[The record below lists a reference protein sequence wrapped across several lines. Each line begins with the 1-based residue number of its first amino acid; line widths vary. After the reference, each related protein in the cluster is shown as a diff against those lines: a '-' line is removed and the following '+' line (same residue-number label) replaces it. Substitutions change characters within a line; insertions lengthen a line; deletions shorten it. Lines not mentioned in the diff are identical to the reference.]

1 MFPPSPFSPPEE
13 NLPFTGIATF
23 AGYPLWEKGRDVDA
37 VFLGIPYD
45 EGTTYRPGTRFG
57 PRAIRDASM
66 FYSYEGV
73 EGGFYDADRR
83 KWFLA
88 GKKVVDAGDVQI
100 EPLCLEK
107 NWTIITRTVT
117 SILEAGAVPAIVGGD
132 HSITFPVVRALKGR
146 KIHYVHFDTHVDCDR
161 ISYSSFTH
169 GSPVLLI
176 MEQELAESITI
187 IGVRGLTNS
196 GQDISWIEEKGV
208 KTLTARELRTWLTR
222 PDPVFFEEGEYYI
235 SVDIDFFD
243 PSLAPGTG
251 TPEPGGLFFEHFSDV
266 LQIIAERGEIIGFD
280 VVEMNP
286 FLDDRGNVTAH
297 LAARCVLELMSSAL
311 DKR

>member
-1 MFPPSPFSPPEE
+1 MFPPSPFSPPKE

-23 AGYPLWEKGRDVDA
+23 AGYPLWETGSDVDA
-37 VFLGIPYD
+37 IFLGIPYD
-45 EGTTYRPGTRFG
+45 EGTTYRPGARFG

-73 EGGFYDADRR
+73 EGRFSDADRR
-83 KWFLA
+83 KWILQ
-88 GKKVVDAGDVQI
+88 GKKVVDGGDIPI

-107 NWTIITRTVT
+107 NWDVITKTVT
-117 SILEAGAVPAIVGGD
+117 SIVDGGAVPAIAGGD
-132 HSITFPVVRALKGR
+132 HSITYPVVRALKGR

-176 MEQELAESITI
+176 MEQGLAESVTI
-187 IGVRGLTNS
+187 LGMRGLTNS
-196 GQDISWIEEKGV
+196 GPDIAWMEKNGV
-208 KTLTARELRTWLTR
+208 NALTARELRAWLSE
-222 PDPVFFEEGEYYI
+222 PDPSFFKEGDYYV

-243 PSLAPGTG
+243 PALAPGTG

-266 LQIIAERGEIIGFD
+266 LQIIRERGNIVGLD
-280 VVEMNP
+280 VVEVNP
-286 FLDDRGNVTAH
+286 FLDGPGNGTAH
-297 LAARCVLELMSSAL
+297 LAARCILEILSAAI
-311 DKR
+311 DKE